1 MTLNSKE
8 KEINPEIE
16 RSKKFEKTAIRE
28 TLGVPEIGSQFEIG
42 LSEIGLRRTVVRSD
56 TKWTLQT
63 GLGTRRPWKEMFN
76 LGSINFPQG
85 ISEAFSRVK
94 MNIGYFR
101 MNYAIVVLVILFLSL
116 LWHPISLIVLT
127 VLMAAWLFLYFLRGE
142 PLTIFH
148 RVIDDRVVLGVL
160 SVVTIVLLL
169 LTDATMNIVL
179 SILGGIVLVL
189 IHAVLRKTEDLY
201 LDEEGLEAV
210 NRDERGFGG
219 NAPDNGSR
227 GGNSCAVQ
235 GAEPPAGVE
244 LVVLFH

>member
-1 MTLNSKE
+1 M
-8 KEINPEIE
+8 P
-16 RSKKFEKTAIRE
+16 RSPSLLYRPI
-28 TLGVPEIGSQFEIG
+28 
-42 LSEIGLRRTVVRSD
+42 SD
-56 TKWTLQT
+56 TKYSQPLPPILRLPVTMTTYGTVSTSSGGGTNLEFLTRAKDRIQT

-94 MNIGYFR
+94 TNIGYFR

-201 LDEEGLEAV
+201 LDEEGLEA
-210 NRDERGFGG
+210 GG
-219 NAPDNGSR
+219 Y
-227 GGNSCAVQ
+227 
-235 GAEPPAGVE
+235 
-244 LVVLFH
+244 LVASSP